1 MSYHRG
7 GQSGSV
13 AVSYSTSPM
22 APHSPSRRYSSGS
35 TSSSTTTS
43 GVGGG
48 GSGGGSGGNSG
59 GGGGGGGGGVGSGS
73 GGSSTSGVTSS
84 SGNSS
89 SSKPRVNYIRGST
102 PTIIRD
108 RSSIFPSPP
117 SPSVSSIRP
126 SYDCRR
132 SYNQSGR

>member
-48 GSGGGSGGNSG
+48 GGGGGSTGTS
-59 GGGGGGGGGVGSGS
+59 
-73 GGSSTSGVTSS
+73 SSTSKYNYTSRGTSS
-84 SGNSS
+84 L
-89 SSKPRVNYIRGST
+89 
-102 PTIIRD
+102 RD
-108 RSSIFPSPP
+108 RSSIYPS
-117 SPSVSSIRP
+117 SVSSTVP
-126 SYDCRR
+126 SLRSTYTSDCKR
-132 SYNQSGR
+132 SYSQTGRRVAQLIGRLVVHSKLIETKDAA